1 MKRLASGMLV
11 MGLVWALAGA
21 GRAVTPVNLG
31 ITVPGPAMKTNSWST
46 LVATDASGG
55 VYACDGDT
63 IWRLDAAGG
72 AFSAVFAGVGSAADA
87 DVDPSGFAVNAAG
100 TTAYVATG
108 VSGRIV
114 AVDLAGGSARELSG
128 ARAGAS
134 NYGLAVDPIHGQL
147 FATDSYTQELWRVDP
162 AGQGS
167 LTSLDT
173 FGWTGWFGSGIGFAP
188 DGTLVV
194 PVATGFSDWENDK
207 DDYPTDVYRFTRE
220 WLDAVAAGSVPV
232 GAGQKY
238 ATGVQVSGSGVV
250 AVDKSGRAYLLA
262 ADAIYQVKTGGAVGV
277 FVGDASLNAFSLWGC
292 GYSGMTYDLV
302 GDRLLF
308 VYRASAGQDWGLYE
322 VALPEP
328 ATALLLLGGTAGAMV
343 VRRRRR

>member
-1 MKRLASGMLV
+1 MMRATQWMAMAVVLAT
-11 MGLVWALAGA
+11 AGA

-63 IWRLDAAGG
+63 IWRLGAAGG

-114 AVDLAGGSARELSG
+114 EVDLAGGSARELSG

-162 AGQGS
+162 AGPGS

-238 ATGVQVSGSGVV
+238 ATGVRVSGSGVV
-250 AVDKSGRAYLLA
+250 AVDVRGDAYLLA
-262 ADAIYQVKTGGAVGV
+262 TDAVYQVKANGAVDV

-292 GYSGMTYDLV
+292 GYTGMAYDAAA
-302 GDRLLF
+302 DRLLF
-308 VYRASAGQDWGLYE
+308 VYRASADQDWGLYE
-322 VALPEP
+322 VAVPEP
-328 ATALLLLGGTAGAMV
+328 ATLGLVAAGLAGLLA
-343 VRRRRR
+343 RRRTR

>member
-134 NYGLAVDPIHGQL
+134 N
-147 FATDSYTQELWRVDP
+147 
-162 AGQGS
+162 
-167 LTSLDT
+167 
-173 FGWTGWFGSGIGFAP
+173 
-188 DGTLVV
+188 
-194 PVATGFSDWENDK
+194 
-207 DDYPTDVYRFTRE
+207 
-220 WLDAVAAGSVPV
+220 
-232 GAGQKY
+232 
-238 ATGVQVSGSGVV
+238 
-250 AVDKSGRAYLLA
+250 
-262 ADAIYQVKTGGAVGV
+262 
-277 FVGDASLNAFSLWGC
+277 
-292 GYSGMTYDLV
+292 
-302 GDRLLF
+302 
-308 VYRASAGQDWGLYE
+308 
-322 VALPEP
+322 
-328 ATALLLLGGTAGAMV
+328 
-343 VRRRRR
+343 